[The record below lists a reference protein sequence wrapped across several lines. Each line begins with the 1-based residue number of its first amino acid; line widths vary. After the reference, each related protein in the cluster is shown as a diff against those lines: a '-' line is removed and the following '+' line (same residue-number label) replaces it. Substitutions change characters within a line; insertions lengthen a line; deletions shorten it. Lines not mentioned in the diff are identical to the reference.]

1 MLLIKQDIELIE
13 DIETSN
19 LENKEKV
26 TVIVKI
32 SKQLVFKTPKS
43 FIKNSSQKYLNLQRK
58 IPKLLKHGFPILW
71 LLLPFYNKRK

>member
-1 MLLIKQDIELIE
+1 MLLIKQDIELVE

-19 LENKEKV
+19 STNKEEV

-43 FIKNSSQKYLNLQRK
+43 STKNSSQKYLNL
-58 IPKLLKHGFPILW
+58 
-71 LLLPFYNKRK
+71 